1 MLFLKLKWKETA
13 QSIEHCHMSKF
24 SRENLGNR
32 IISKILIFSRDDREM
47 GLLLFVKRMTSSLAQ
62 ELCIIQVL
70 DFSNEDI
77 K

>member
-1 MLFLKLKWKETA
+1 MG
-13 QSIEHCHMSKF
+13 IMSVY
-24 SRENLGNR
+24 
-32 IISKILIFSRDDREM
+32 DREM
-47 GLLLFVKRMTSSLAQ
+47 GLLLFVKKMTSSLAQ